1 MALKYPTVDPEVMK
15 HEVIPEAAEFC
26 ARERAKHIWSPKEYR
41 RCLSRK
47 IRELI
52 KEKSPY

>member
-1 MALKYPTVDPEVMK
+1 MALKYPTVDPETMK

-26 ARERAKHIWSPKEYR
+26 ALERAKHIWSPKEYR